1 MNEPSGFAADISRSE
16 SAAQAHSALSPYQMH
31 VIIDPPGEARPGDA
45 LIPAPTIMVR
55 FRGHVQEEAIQ
66 AQDITNYW
74 AFASLVS
81 EDGRIA
87 LAPPSTSL
95 VSGRLIGTIRE
106 PNDADDGEVGY
117 AIFKDLCI
125 HQPGSFRLRISLM
138 RMPTADSEASEAEGV
153 LNTGNVVTRVIHV
166 HDGAQVPPLEQ
177 RNYAGEQQPERK

>member
-1 MNEPSGFAADISRSE
+1 MNEPSGLAADISRLE

-31 VIIDPPGEARPGDA
+31 VIIDPPDEARPGDA

-74 AFASLVS
+74 VFASLVS

-106 PNDADDGEVGY
+106 PKDADDGEVGY

-138 RMPTADSEASEAEGV
+138 RMPTADSDASEAEGV
-153 LNTGNVVTRVIHV
+153 LNTGNVMTRVIHV
-166 HDGAQVPPLEQ
+166 HDGAQVPPL
-177 RNYAGEQQPERK
+177 GE